1 MNGRQCILSLL
12 VPCFILSLAGPCAG
26 SDKRADLTVKKIVF
40 AGDQIG
46 GELITLFCNR
56 PCNPELSSLA
66 GEDPRVVMDMQG
78 VAHIQTKSRNVNT
91 GGKLVK
97 RIRSYLDQETQVF
110 RIVLDMEPSKNYIVC
125 PIQDPFNNAYMVRI
139 EESEQKPGERG
150 GDKSSSPSP
159 AKRIMILRPDLK
171 PEEQQEGKPQEAGPG
186 PEKRDPVNGARD
198 VPTVEQGRSQLIAGE
213 YAAAVDTFTLILA
226 ADPQDSLSYRLR
238 GNAYRYLGDRLKSM
252 EDWTRAARL
261 GDALVQSYLD
271 SMQVKWRENPAP

>member
-1 MNGRQCILSLL
+1 M
-12 VPCFILSLAGPCAG
+12 
-26 SDKRADLTVKKIVF
+26 KKIVF